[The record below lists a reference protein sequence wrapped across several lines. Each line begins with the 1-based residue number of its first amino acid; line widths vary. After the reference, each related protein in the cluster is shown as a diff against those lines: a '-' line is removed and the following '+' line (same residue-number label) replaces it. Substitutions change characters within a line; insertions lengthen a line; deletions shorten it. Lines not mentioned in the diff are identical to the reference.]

1 MPGEARGEGTLMSQ
15 YTTLDLGREGG
26 VATLTL
32 NRPSALNAWN
42 EQLALELR
50 TAIDELSR
58 DPEIRALMITG
69 AGRAFSAGADIREG
83 FPAGADG
90 HWDIHT
96 RLVGVH
102 HPVITGLREMPKP
115 VVAAVNGV
123 AAGIGCSLALACD
136 LVVAAESASFLLAFI
151 NIGLAPDGGASA
163 FVPVRVGLA
172 RAIEMTF
179 LGEPIGAS
187 TALDWGLINR
197 VVPDVELGDA
207 AAALTRRLA
216 AGPTKAY
223 AAAKCELNGWA
234 YSRLAAQL
242 ALEADEQQKLAATQ
256 DNVEGVTAFV
266 EKRRARFLGN

>member
-1 MPGEARGEGTLMSQ
+1 MSGSFRGVVRLMGE
-15 YTTLDLGREGG
+15 YTSLDLERDGA

-32 NRPSALNAWN
+32 NRPSSLNAWN
-42 EQLALELR
+42 EQLAFELR
-50 TAIDELSR
+50 AAIDEVS
-58 DPEIRALMITG
+58 DDSGIRALMITG
-69 AGRAFSAGADIREG
+69 GGRAFSAGADIREG

-136 LVVAAESASFLLAFI
+136 LILAAESASFLLAFI

-163 FVPVRVGLA
+163 FVPVRAGLA

-179 LGEPIGAS
+179 LGEPVSAR

-197 VVPDVELGDA
+197 LVGDGELLQEA
-207 AAALTRRLA
+207 TALTERLA

-223 AAAKCELNGWA
+223 AAAKRELNAWA
-234 YSRLAAQL
+234 YSQLTVQL
-242 ALEADEQQKLAATQ
+242 ALEADEQQKLATSN
-256 DNVEGVTAFV
+256 DHVEAVKAFN
-266 EKRRARFLGN
+266 EKRRARFAGR

>member
-1 MPGEARGEGTLMSQ
+1 MSGGSRGVVRLMGEYATV
-15 YTTLDLGREGG
+15 DLGRDDA

-32 NRPSALNAWN
+32 NRSSSLNAWN

-50 TAIDELSR
+50 AAIEEVSGDS
-58 DPEIRALMITG
+58 EIRALMITG

-83 FPAGADG
+83 FPSGADG
-90 HWDIHT
+90 YWDIHT

-136 LVVAAESASFLLAFI
+136 LILAAESASFLLAFI
-151 NIGLAPDGGASA
+151 NIGLGPDGGASA
-163 FVPVRVGLA
+163 FVPVRAGLA
-172 RAIEMTF
+172 RSIEMTF
-179 LGEPIGAS
+179 LGEPVSAR

-197 VVPDVELGDA
+197 VVGDGELVQEA
-207 AAALTRRLA
+207 TALTERLA

-223 AAAKCELNGWA
+223 AAAKRELNAWA
-234 YSRLAAQL
+234 YSQLTVQL
-242 ALEADEQQKLAATQ
+242 ALEADEQQKLATSN
-256 DNVEGVTAFV
+256 DHVEGVKAFN
-266 EKRRARFLGN
+266 EKRRARFAGR